1 MEIYERIRDLRKNH
15 LKMSMEAFGN
25 RLGVSRDTINNIE
38 HNRLARPDQKMTLYK
53 LICSEFNVNEEWLL
67 NGTEP
72 MYIEPDVFSLDDFC
86 KQHEATPQELEAIK
100 AYFELPPDIRKY
112 LIKHFSSRLS
122 PGTGSD
128 HPDTPEEL
136 ESQYP
141 PEDVTEK
148 GAG

>member
-1 MEIYERIRDLRKNH
+1 MTINERIKYFRKEKKLNQKQ
-15 LKMSMEAFGN
+15 LAEMLGITQS
-25 RLGVSRDTINNIE
+25 GVSYMEQNGSTVADSSIKT
-38 HNRLARPDQKMTLYK
+38 
-53 LICSEFNVNEEWLL
+53 ICSVYGLNEEWLR

-122 PGTGSD
+122 PETVSD

-141 PEDVTEK
+141 PEDATEK

>member
-1 MEIYERIRDLRKNH
+1 MTINERIKYFRKEKKLNQKQ
-15 LKMSMEAFGN
+15 LAEMLGITQS
-25 RLGVSRDTINNIE
+25 GVSYMEQNGSTVADSSIKT
-38 HNRLARPDQKMTLYK
+38 
-53 LICSEFNVNEEWLL
+53 ICSVYGLNEEWLR

-122 PGTGSD
+122 PETVSD

>member
-1 MEIYERIRDLRKNH
+1 MTINERIKYFRKEKKLNQKQ
-15 LKMSMEAFGN
+15 LAEMLGITQS
-25 RLGVSRDTINNIE
+25 GVSYMEQNGSTVADSSIKT
-38 HNRLARPDQKMTLYK
+38 
-53 LICSEFNVNEEWLL
+53 ICSVYGLNEEWLR

-122 PGTGSD
+122 PGTIGD

-141 PEDVTEK
+141 PEDATEK

>member
-1 MEIYERIRDLRKNH
+1 MTINERIKYFRKEKKLNQKQ
-15 LKMSMEAFGN
+15 LAEMLGITQS
-25 RLGVSRDTINNIE
+25 GVSYMEQNGSTVADSSIKT
-38 HNRLARPDQKMTLYK
+38 
-53 LICSEFNVNEEWLL
+53 ICSVYGLNEEWLR

-122 PGTGSD
+122 PGTVSD

-141 PEDVTEK
+141 PEDATEK

>member
-1 MEIYERIRDLRKNH
+1 MTINERIKYFRKEKKLNQKQ
-15 LKMSMEAFGN
+15 LAEMLGITQS
-25 RLGVSRDTINNIE
+25 GVSYMEQNGSTVADSSIKT
-38 HNRLARPDQKMTLYK
+38 
-53 LICSEFNVNEEWLL
+53 ICSVYGLNEEWLR

-122 PGTGSD
+122 PGTVSV

-141 PEDVTEK
+141 PEDATEK

>member
-1 MEIYERIRDLRKNH
+1 MTINERIKYFRKEKKLNQKQ
-15 LKMSMEAFGN
+15 LAEMLGITQS
-25 RLGVSRDTINNIE
+25 GVSYMEQNGSTVADSSIKT
-38 HNRLARPDQKMTLYK
+38 
-53 LICSEFNVNEEWLL
+53 ICSVYGLNEEWLRT
-67 NGTEP
+67 GKEP

-122 PGTGSD
+122 PVTVSD

-141 PEDVTEK
+141 PEDTTEK

>member
-1 MEIYERIRDLRKNH
+1 MTINERIKYFRKEKKLNQKQ
-15 LKMSMEAFGN
+15 LAEMLGITQS
-25 RLGVSRDTINNIE
+25 GVSYMEQNGSTVSDSSIKT
-38 HNRLARPDQKMTLYK
+38 
-53 LICSEFNVNEEWLL
+53 ICSVYGLNEEWLRT
-67 NGTEP
+67 GKEP

-86 KQHEATPQELEAIK
+86 KQHEAPPQELEAIK

-122 PGTGSD
+122 PVTVSD

-141 PEDVTEK
+141 PEDTTEK

>member
-1 MEIYERIRDLRKNH
+1 MTINERIKYFRKEKKLNQKQ
-15 LKMSMEAFGN
+15 LAEMLGITQS
-25 RLGVSRDTINNIE
+25 GVSYMEQNGSTVADSSIKT
-38 HNRLARPDQKMTLYK
+38 
-53 LICSEFNVNEEWLL
+53 ICSVYGLNEEWLRT
-67 NGTEP
+67 GKEP

-86 KQHEATPQELEAIK
+86 KQHEATQQELEAIK

-122 PGTGSD
+122 PGLVSD

-141 PEDVTEK
+141 SEDVTEK